1 MPKFAKGSKEAK
13 EYMASIRGKRGS
25 SKGKGAHMEG
35 GKAFDFFDD
44 LIIPMGNKAGA
55 PYKAATGVNPF
66 EMGFALGRDVIAPEL
81 MKVLPPKGRGMKG
94 GKAFD
99 FFDDLII
106 PVGKKVGEPYKA
118 ATGVNPFEMGFALGR
133 DVIAPEL
140 MKVFPPKGRG
150 MVGGVKGIRP
160 GVHMATMGGE
170 GMGEMEY
177 CPCHH
182 CGGMGIK
189 KKTRM

>member
-81 MKVLPPKGRGMKG
+81 MKVLPPKGRGM
-94 GKAFD
+94 
-99 FFDDLII
+99 
-106 PVGKKVGEPYKA
+106 
-118 ATGVNPFEMGFALGR
+118 
-133 DVIAPEL
+133 
-140 MKVFPPKGRG
+140 
-150 MVGGVKGIRP
+150 VGGVKGIRP